1 MMKIALF
8 IIYIICSVAGV
19 IFMKYGGTSN
29 VTSYFVMGIKLNVFS
44 LAGIFLYGIGFLL
57 WMYLVQ
63 KFDLSKIVP
72 FVMAIYNTMIVLLS
86 VLIFGEKLSFINCIG
101 IAAIIIGVV
110 IINL

>member
-1 MMKIALF
+1 
-8 IIYIICSVAGV
+8 
-19 IFMKYGGTSN
+19 MKYGGTSN